1 MTLALLL
8 NPLAEAS
15 TADEAAVKTVVESV
29 ATLADRSEFEAL
41 ERLFADEILVDYS
54 SLSGQPA
61 DVKSPRALMTEWAG
75 ILPGFDRTRHDLS
88 DISATIDGARA
99 TAIADVVAGHWIAG
113 DYWQVDG
120 HYDYELVRDGNG
132 WKITAITFNLEGE
145 TGSRDVFGPAIEA
158 AKAEPPPYLQRQQ
171 TRQVVMDF
179 LTGLEEKDMDKVNG
193 VWAEDAVQD
202 MPYVPAGWPNK
213 VVGREALIQQYAG
226 WPTASGTVK
235 FTDGIVFRDTTDPRT
250 VFVEYKGVVDIVPTG
265 LTYRQTYGGLFHVE
279 DGKIT
284 LFREY
289 FDPREFARAFG
300 LNQ

>member
-15 TADEAAVKTVVESV
+15 PADEAAVKTIVESV
-29 ATLADRSEFEAL
+29 ATLADRNEFEAL

-54 SLSGQPA
+54 SLSGQLA

-75 ILPGFDRTRHDLS
+75 VLPGFDRTRHDLS
-88 DISATIDGARA
+88 DVTATIDGARA
-99 TAIADVVAGHWIAG
+99 TATAEVVAGHWIAD
-113 DYWQVDG
+113 DYWEVDG
-120 HYDYELVRDGNG
+120 HYDYELARDDNG
-132 WKITAITFNLEGE
+132 WKITAITFTLEAE

-158 AKAEPPPYLQRQQ
+158 ANAEPPPYLQRQK

-213 VVGREALIQQYAG
+213 VVGREALIQ
-226 WPTASGTVK
+226 
-235 FTDGIVFRDTTDPRT
+235 
-250 VFVEYKGVVDIVPTG
+250 
-265 LTYRQTYGGLFHVE
+265 
-279 DGKIT
+279 
-284 LFREY
+284 
-289 FDPREFARAFG
+289 
-300 LNQ
+300 